1 MNVSTKKN
9 IVSAKRKQTDNA
21 HFAWK
26 VILRREAVSSLDTVR
41 VLDCFAGCNR
51 LWTEVGYDYYHGLE
65 QQKGKGR
72 LNIHADNLR
81 IIPVLDLSL
90 FNVIDLDS
98 YGVPGNQLLAIIK
111 NKTLPEK
118 MVIVYT
124 AICAPLAE
132 SHKSFLLANGI
143 LPDTYRKCPT
153 LFNNRLGTIFD
164 TFLFRKLGVERDHSF
179 SIKEGAYWK
188 RYGYFTLYK
197 KRIMC

>member
-21 HFAWK
+21 HFRWK
-26 VILRREAVSSLDTVR
+26 VMLRKEAVSSLDTVR

-51 LWTEVGYDYYHGLE
+51 LWTDVGYDYYYGLE

-124 AICAPLAE
+124 AIFAPLAS
-132 SHKSFLLANGI
+132 SHRDFLLANGVAS
-143 LPDTYRKCPT
+143 DVYMKCQT
-153 LFNNRLGTIFD
+153 LWNNKLGTIFD
-164 TFLFRKLGVERDHSF
+164 TFLFCKLGVERDHSF
-179 SIKEGAYWK
+179 FVREGSYGK

-197 KRIMC
+197 NKIMC